1 MGAILSTCLGYLSI
15 IAVSFLAG
23 LLWFQHHQ
31 SRLLRQFRREQR
43 ELAREMQRMRLLREF
58 RDQRED

>member
-23 LLWFQHHQ
+23 VLWFQHHH
-31 SRLLRQFRREQR
+31 SRLLSQFIREQR
-43 ELAREMQRMRLLREF
+43 ELAREMQMMRLLREF